1 MQIIKKTPSTYPH
14 LIALGVFLYVDEF
27 ISYVK
32 TSAPLNAQH
41 SLIIQSFH
49 FSLHA

>member
-1 MQIIKKTPSTYPH
+1 MQIKKTPSTYPH
-14 LIALGVFLYVDEF
+14 LIALGVFEYIDGF
-27 ISYVK
+27 IVSYVK